1 MTLTFHLDVN
11 VTTMTVNV
19 VNKCS
24 VFLSFF
30 SSMIFLILSEPFGID
45 RIFFVYDSKQPYVGD
60 RQTDGQNDG
69 NA

>member
-24 VFLSFF
+24 VFCHFF
-30 SSMIFLILSEPFGID
+30 SSMIFLVLSEPFGID
-45 RIFFVYDSKQPYVGD
+45 RIFLCV
-60 RQTDGQNDG
+60 
-69 NA
+69 